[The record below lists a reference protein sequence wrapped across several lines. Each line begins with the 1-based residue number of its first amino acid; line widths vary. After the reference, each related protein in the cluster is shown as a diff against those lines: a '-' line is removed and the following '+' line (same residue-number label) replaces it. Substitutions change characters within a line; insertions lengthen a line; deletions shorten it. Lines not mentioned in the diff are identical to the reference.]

1 MERRL
6 HSGARMRSRY
16 LLIVAALAAVGCH
29 KRDRSGIVVGQAS
42 AGKEAERRA
51 AAALAGTAD
60 EEMGGGNNNNK
71 KMGGGEGTGGNRWKD
86 IGVYVDGRPVGVV
99 SFGELPIGLKPTW
112 IVEEHS
118 IEFEAGYQG
127 PRTRK
132 SYARRYR
139 FVDYLKAVGVDVRK
153 VKEIQVLGPKETAVI
168 IASGKDLRSPNG
180 QNFMFRF
187 GSAVGG
193 KAIPVVPDG
202 FGNGVMPDKMSCVMV
217 YIDKKPPTLVPD
229 EGLAVDGKVVD
240 GVPYYGEPMRG
251 GVRVYVDDRLSVALK
266 PQALDESPAETGA
279 DGTKHWKLASVLKQ
293 NGIDLTKIVE
303 AWGIADERRKHKFT
317 RAELDTLT
325 FTLNPTQKNEFLIG
339 DAKAR
344 VSALALH
351 SHALAPDELPQI
363 RPDEDVD

>member
-6 HSGARMRSRY
+6 HRGARMRSRY
-16 LLIVAALAAVGCH
+16 LLMVAALAAVGCH

-42 AGKEAERRA
+42 SPAKEAERRA
-51 AAALAGTAD
+51 AAALAGTAE
-60 EEMGGGNNNNK
+60 EEMGGGNSK

-139 FVDYLKAVGVDVRK
+139 FVDYLKAVGVDVPK

-168 IASGKDLRSPNG
+168 IASGKELRSSKG

-187 GSAVGG
+187 GGSVGG

-217 YIDKKPPTLVPD
+217 YIDKKPPTLLPD
-229 EGLAVDGKVVD
+229 EGLALDGKVVD

-325 FTLNPTQKNEFLIG
+325 FTLNPQQKNEILVG
-339 DAKAR
+339 DGKAR